1 MSLRFGLRPGVLVRP
16 FEPDHADELFAV
28 VDAERERLGAW
39 LAWVHLVR
47 NAEDERAWIAGTRDP
62 LERLGIF
69 VDGRIGGGI
78 GMHRDPFGVWGEIG
92 YWIASA
98 FEGRGLVTEAT
109 RALIDH
115 GFRELGLHRIEIQAA
130 PGNARSRAV
139 PERLGFRREGVR
151 REAGRTSG
159 GYVDLVVY
167 GLLEGEWPDGGG
179 YL

>member
-1 MSLRFGLRPGVLVRP
+1 MTVRFALGAGALVRP
-16 FEPDHADELFAV
+16 FEPEDAEELFAV
-28 VDAERERLGAW
+28 VDGERARLEAW
-39 LAWVHLVR
+39 LGWVGLVR
-47 NAEDERAWIAGTRDP
+47 DAEDERAWIEGTRDP

-69 VDGRIGGGI
+69 VDGRVGGGI

-92 YWIASA
+92 YWVASA
-98 FEGRGLVTEAT
+98 FEGRGLVTAAT

-115 GFRELGLHRIEIQAA
+115 AFRELGLHRIEIQAA
-130 PGNARSRAV
+130 PGNARSRAI

-151 REAGRTSG
+151 REAGRSPG

-167 GLLEGEWPDGGG
+167 GLLEDEWPGGGG